1 MCPSFS
7 LCACRILKMRS
18 CLRSPLAPGSSRDR
32 AILVSSVIFFSFSSA
47 MVICTYEVIFFGR
60 DFVFLSEGISL
71 PPCGHTAE
79 LLKQLAVVLRQ
90 SVQVRSGCHDV
101 PHRRFC
107 QKHRSW
113 FPECGCSAG
122 ETCASPSR
130 QADKAYTGSAEY
142 VERQIHDQNA
152 WSIFLLTIGNNLG
165 HDPIFRPLGDG
176 RLRSATAAIRASFKR
191 DLPELPK

>member
-7 LCACRILKMRS
+7 LCACKILKMRS
-18 CLRSPLAPGSSRDR
+18 CLRSPLAPGSSKDR

-47 MVICTYEVIFFGR
+47 MVIFTYVDFLREGLSLPFG
-60 DFVFLSEGISL
+60 GWIAL

-90 SVQVRSGCHDV
+90 SSRVRSGCHDV

-113 FPECGCSAG
+113 FPECGYSAY
-122 ETCASPSR
+122 ETCALPSR
-130 QADKAYTGSAEY
+130 QAGKAYTGFAKYEA
-142 VERQIHDQNA
+142 RQIHD
-152 WSIFLLTIGNNLG
+152 
-165 HDPIFRPLGDG
+165 
-176 RLRSATAAIRASFKR
+176 RSAC
-191 DLPELPK
+191 